1 LKDLSASGTF
11 TKVRFEKSEAPSLL
25 ASAVITLREGLEAA
39 LIVGILLGYLRK
51 TGRPRLSV
59 YVWAGVLA
67 AAMLSVGLAISIQS
81 IGFELEGRPEM
92 LFEAGT
98 MFLAVVILTYMIF
111 WMRYQARTLRS
122 SLEQDIDLRLRDGQT
137 WGIAS
142 LAFIAVFREGVET
155 ALFLSAIVLDHS
167 ASTLG
172 GAAVGLL
179 IAVAAGYVLYTSA
192 ARLNLRLFFTLT
204 SVVLLAFAAG
214 LVTSGLHELQEAGLL
229 PILESTLWNTS
240 SLLPDGSTLGQLLNA
255 VVGYRSQPSLLEV
268 VGYLSYWAAAI
279 FGVRGLVD
287 WKVSR
292 STSPATSAESG
303 SM

>member
-1 LKDLSASGTF
+1 
-11 TKVRFEKSEAPSLL
+11 
-25 ASAVITLREGLEAA
+25 
-39 LIVGILLGYLRK
+39 
-51 TGRPRLSV
+51 
-59 YVWAGVLA
+59 
-67 AAMLSVGLAISIQS
+67 
-81 IGFELEGRPEM
+81 
-92 LFEAGT
+92 
-98 MFLAVVILTYMIF
+98 
-111 WMRYQARTLRS
+111 
-122 SLEQDIDLRLRDGQT
+122 
-137 WGIAS
+137 
-142 LAFIAVFREGVET
+142 
-155 ALFLSAIVLDHS
+155 
-167 ASTLG
+167 
-172 GAAVGLL
+172 
-179 IAVAAGYVLYTSA
+179 
-192 ARLNLRLFFTLT
+192 LT